1 LQPPRSR
8 VHTVLGQTASRRGIR
23 RAAGEEESYSPDI
36 LGQEVAE
43 LLGQAMEHCAQL
55 GRWRDQEAFILTIQ
69 GVHLKLVAAHFKF
82 SARYLLH
89 VKSPMMPDDENLWV
103 RRSSHYDLKTQL
115 GRAGALKLCIGKAEI
130 GC

>member
-1 LQPPRSR
+1 M
-8 VHTVLGQTASRRGIR
+8 
-23 RAAGEEESYSPDI
+23 
-36 LGQEVAE
+36 AE

-55 GRWRDQEAFILTIQ
+55 GRWRDQEAFILTIH
-69 GVHLKLVAAHFKF
+69 GVHLKLVAAHF

-115 GRAGALKLCIGKAEI
+115 GRAGALKLCIGMFEYIRSGKAEI
-130 GC
+130 GLLEKGFE